1 MNTLSSFL
9 LVPLTVWDS
18 IGAGLNT
25 MMQPIYWVI
34 SGIIVGFHWLFSQFM
49 DPNSGWTWTLA
60 IVSLTV
66 VIRTLMIPLFV
77 RQINTSRKMQLLG
90 PKLKAL
96 QDKYGADRERLGQET
111 MKMYR
116 EENVNPAA
124 SCLPILLQM
133 PIFIGLFNVL
143 NFVSRGDP
151 MGQFFVD
158 NPHLVDSLRHATI
171 FGAELSGRFMPITT
185 IGPTQFVA
193 AFLIIA
199 MTVTL
204 FITQLQMM
212 RKNMP
217 PEALEGPMAQQQ
229 KMMLYMF
236 PVIYL
241 FTGIA
246 VPIGVMIYWLA
257 SNLWTLGQQYIL
269 VHNSPAP
276 NTPAYLDWEDRMK
289 AKGKDPDAIIRK
301 RLGVGAKPRAT
312 QASDPTR
319 VARQSM
325 GNDVKTSRS
334 ATKPTGARK
343 APRQA
348 SEEPTKKSSP
358 VPVDDASRIRRQ
370 QPSKQS
376 RARRKAKPK
385 E

>member
-1 MNTLSSFL
+1 
-9 LVPLTVWDS
+9 
-18 IGAGLNT
+18 
-25 MMQPIYWVI
+25 
-34 SGIIVGFHWLFSQFM
+34 
-49 DPNSGWTWTLA
+49 
-60 IVSLTV
+60 
-66 VIRTLMIPLFV
+66 
-77 RQINTSRKMQLLG
+77 
-90 PKLKAL
+90 
-96 QDKYGADRERLGQET
+96 
-111 MKMYR
+111 
-116 EENVNPAA
+116 
-124 SCLPILLQM
+124 
-133 PIFIGLFNVL
+133 
-143 NFVSRGDP
+143 
-151 MGQFFVD
+151 
-158 NPHLVDSLRHATI
+158 
-171 FGAELSGRFMPITT
+171 
-185 IGPTQFVA
+185 
-193 AFLIIA
+193 
-199 MTVTL
+199 
-204 FITQLQMM
+204 
-212 RKNMP
+212 
-217 PEALEGPMAQQQ
+217 MAQQQ

-246 VPIGVMIYWLA
+246 VPIGVMIYWFA